1 MPDENPRRRGV
12 WLCYRDGWKHVEAA
26 EMNEPPDF
34 GLTDREYRVLS
45 LIADGMD
52 DQEIAGAL
60 AVSSFTVESDV
71 QAIIRKLGAGSR
83 TEAAVRALKSG
94 LIR

>member
-1 MPDENPRRRGV
+1 MKIPAVGG
-12 WLCYRDGWKHVEAA
+12 CGYAIGTDGNTSKRP